1 MFCAFQLRE
10 EERLRQVAGSQGG
23 GDTDRERARQRALQR
38 VQRVHERQAG
48 LRGRGTPL
56 SKGSLR
62 EGNKPGPEQ
71 GQEARMQESDDL
83 LSTLLE
89 QQTLSEMRRN
99 GRSNGDGQQEVEAGV
114 SDIAA
119 VQARMVERE
128 RERERMWR
136 EREKTQAERAKM
148 QREREQVQEPR
159 RP

>member
-1 MFCAFQLRE
+1 MSSAFQLRE
-10 EERLRQVAGSQGG
+10 EERLRQGAGPQGRV
-23 GDTDRERARQRALQR
+23 DTDRERARQRALQR
-38 VQRVHERQAG
+38 VHERQAG
-48 LRGRGTPL
+48 LRGRGIPL